1 MIDSERLAI
10 AAHLHVLLR
19 RKAGRVTDMEWMARN
34 VEYAA
39 EIIRFARS
47 RALEDN
53 VPELAELAARLEQAM
68 FPASRSMGGGPAAS
82 SPSAAAAQ
90 PGQTVPSSIPGFTE
104 RDASRYVGGLR

>member
-34 VEYAA
+34 AEYAA

-68 FPASRSMGGGPAAS
+68 LPGARSTAGIPASSAPSTAAIV
-82 SPSAAAAQ
+82 
-90 PGQTVPSSIPGFTE
+90 GQTLPSSTPVLTE
-104 RDASRYVGGLR
+104 RDSSRYVGGLR